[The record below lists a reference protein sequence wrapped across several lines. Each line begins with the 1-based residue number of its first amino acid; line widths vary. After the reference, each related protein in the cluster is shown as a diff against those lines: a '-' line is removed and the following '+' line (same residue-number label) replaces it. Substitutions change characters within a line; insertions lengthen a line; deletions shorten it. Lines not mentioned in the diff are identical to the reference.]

1 MKFTKSLAVLL
12 LFIFITGSGCV
23 KDTAPQAEDNVSVE
37 VPEDLPAVEEVETI
51 VGEEPPEEIISDA
64 EETVVEEAVAPSPN
78 VMGSFYSNGVVS
90 LKVPLGGVR
99 VIEHVADFP
108 ALIAMSGN
116 RYVEVQ
122 IEIRNDKD
130 EAVNVDSSQFTLV
143 DSERYINTIDANQR
157 YLSENLEDLTL
168 PSLSKTSGRLLFQ
181 ISAKR
186 DVAELMYN
194 GDGDSIAIEISLPEV
209 VEEVVEEPTEGL
221 SASAI
226 ENGILRTSYYK
237 NIRFDGGALIH
248 IISIKTQRPD
258 KGITRLVA
266 TLKVENVKRVKLTQE
281 SDFAV
286 LINGE
291 VYQDVESI
299 AYSEYDPSKEA
310 TITIALPGNFG
321 DEDFKG
327 DKFAIR
333 YGDTTGAWTI

>member
-1 MKFTKSLAVLL
+1 MRFTKLLAVLL
-12 LFIFITGSGCV
+12 LFIFIAGSGCV
-23 KDTAPQAEDNVSVE
+23 KDTAPQAEDNISVE
-37 VPEDLPAVEEVETI
+37 VPEDIPVVEDVETI
-51 VGEEPPEEIISDA
+51 VEEEPPEEIISDA
-64 EETVVEEAVAPSPN
+64 EETVVDEDVVPSPN

-90 LKVPLGGVR
+90 LKVPLDGVR
-99 VIEHVADFP
+99 TVEHVADFP
-108 ALIAMSGN
+108 TLIPMSGN
-116 RYVEVQ
+116 LYVEVEVQ
-122 IEIRNDKD
+122 IRNDKN
-130 EAVNVDSSQFTLV
+130 EAVNIDSSQFTLV

-168 PSLSKTSGRLLFQ
+168 PSLSKASGRLLFQ
-181 ISAKR
+181 MSAKR
-186 DVAELMYN
+186 DVAELLYN

-237 NIRFDGGALIH
+237 NIQFDDGALIR
-248 IISIKTQRPD
+248 IISIKNQRPD

-299 AYSEYDPSKEA
+299 AYSEYDPKKEA
-310 TITIALPGNFG
+310 VITIAIPGNLG
-321 DEDFKG
+321 DDDFTG
-327 DKFAIR
+327 SKFAIR
-333 YGDTTGAWTI
+333 YGDTIGAWII